1 MATATKRPDTLVAGL
16 RQQQK
21 SIDEMRASAR
31 MRARL
36 MRKIPK
42 PVEFP
47 RASVD
52 VTNAG
57 PLGQIGPCATAAA
70 MGMRTDTNAR
80 EEPLSP
86 PAGAVV

>member
-1 MATATKRPDTLVAGL
+1 MATDTPKKPGT
-16 RQQQK
+16 QQR

-36 MRKIPK
+36 MRKTPK

-47 RASVD
+47 RGSVD

-57 PLGQIGPCATAAA
+57 LPGRLFALAGATTTA
-70 MGMRTDTNAR
+70 MGMRTDADGP
-80 EEPLSP
+80 E
-86 PAGAVV
+86 GAIGAKSR

>member
-1 MATATKRPDTLVAGL
+1 MATDTPKKPGT
-16 RQQQK
+16 QQR

-36 MRKIPK
+36 MRKTPK

-47 RASVD
+47 RRSVD

-57 PLGQIGPCATAAA
+57 PPGHLFALAGTTSAA
-70 MGMRTDTNAR
+70 MGVGTDADGP
-80 EEPLSP
+80 EEPSAP
-86 PAGAVV
+86 KAAK